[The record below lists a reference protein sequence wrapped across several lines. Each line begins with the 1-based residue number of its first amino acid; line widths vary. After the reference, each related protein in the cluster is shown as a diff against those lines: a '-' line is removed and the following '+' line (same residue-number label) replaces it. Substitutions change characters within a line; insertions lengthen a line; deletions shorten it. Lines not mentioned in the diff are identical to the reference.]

1 VRRAHVAAAILTLA
15 LGRSPR
21 AAAAEVAARVC
32 WSATPQPGPGAL
44 DPFRPPDQK
53 AVELNAA
60 AKAPYRQGKWDEAR
74 TQYRAA
80 QAIDPEFLAPR
91 LNVACSFVRQERFA
105 AAKTEVLALLDR
117 AYVPWAREILE
128 AADLGALKVRPEG
141 KEIQRAMADAAA
153 RWGADLDQDLLFVA
167 RQRPPLRVP
176 PDGAGV
182 FILNPHQEA
191 WAFSPR
197 TQRYRQL
204 TTEDGHVL
212 ALARSP
218 DGRRIAY
225 VTAEKLVRGAR
236 AEDVALRGVAIHQLD
251 LTSMAGG
258 AAARVEGDVRRL
270 EILASAGTFVF
281 KMEGSKVSGLHGLS
295 PAGALTPWP
304 RQAKPGASL
313 AILTARGTDT
323 PRLLRIGGACP
334 LVIKQ
339 TSGEGGVP
347 VLMVAPPN
355 KPAVALKSRDG
366 AGLTGLALP

>member
-1 VRRAHVAAAILTLA
+1 VKRKLFATALLTLA
-15 LGRSPR
+15 LAR
-21 AAAAEVAARVC
+21 AAPAVGAAPAKTC

-44 DPFRPPDQK
+44 DPFRPPAPK

-80 QAIDPEFLAPR
+80 EAIDPEFLAPR

-105 AAKTEVLALLDR
+105 EAKTEVLALLDR
-117 AYVPWAREILE
+117 GYVPWAREVLE

-141 KEIQRAMADAAA
+141 KEIQSAMADAAA

-176 PDGAGV
+176 ADGAGV

-225 VTAEKLVRGAR
+225 VTAEKVVRGVR
-236 AEDVALRGVAIHQLD
+236 PEDLALRGVVLHELELA
-251 LTSMAGG
+251 TMSAGT
-258 AAARVEGDVRRL
+258 AARVEGDVRRL
-270 EILASAGTFVF
+270 EILAGAGIFVF
-281 KMEGSKVSGLHGLS
+281 KLEGDKVNGLHALS
-295 PAGALTPWP
+295 PAGVLTPLP
-304 RQAKPGASL
+304 GRAKPGTSIAV
-313 AILTARGTDT
+313 LT
-323 PRLLRIGGACP
+323 PKGAEPVRVLHTAGVCP
-334 LVIKQ
+334 LIVKQ
-339 TSGEGGVP
+339 AKGEGAVP
-347 VLMVAPPN
+347 VLMVGPPQKAPIPL
-355 KPAVALKSRDG
+355 KPRDG
-366 AGLTGLALP
+366 AGLTGLWLP